1 MTLKGP
7 ENYYKRLEAYKGK
20 DWEYPIHI
28 VSCTSDLNTAFQD
41 VVLGRNTVII
51 FAMKAFKKQLLVRIL
66 SLVSEDCFPKILG

>member
-20 DWEYPIHI
+20 DWEFRFTLFRAYNLARTKMQFWTGI
-28 VSCTSDLNTAFQD
+28 VLLS
-41 VVLGRNTVII
+41 
-51 FAMKAFKKQLLVRIL
+51 FAMKAFKKQLLARIL